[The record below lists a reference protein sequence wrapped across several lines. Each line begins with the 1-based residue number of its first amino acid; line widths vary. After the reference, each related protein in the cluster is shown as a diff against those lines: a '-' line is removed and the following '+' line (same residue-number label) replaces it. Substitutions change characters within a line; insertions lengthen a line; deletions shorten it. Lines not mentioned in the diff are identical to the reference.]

1 MKKFIRLIGLILS
14 LSVLTGCAYLND
26 YTNHSAQVKQ
36 DFIDRIAKDVVE
48 VNQNTTILNSFVIA
62 QAALES
68 NYGRSELAQNYHNLF
83 GVKAG
88 SQSQN
93 KVTLPTQE
101 YVNGE
106 YKTYNLDFQV
116 YSSDKQAIKAHQKL
130 LLYGTTWNSKQYDS
144 VLKSK
149 NYKEASL
156 ALQKSGYAT
165 DPEYADKIV
174 SVIEAYSLYN
184 YD

>member
-1 MKKFIRLIGLILS
+1 MKKVIKLVGLLLS
-14 LSVLTGCAYLND
+14 LVLVTGCAYLND
-26 YTNHSAQVKQ
+26 YTNQSAQVKQ

-68 NYGRSELAQNYHNLF
+68 NYGRSELAENYHNLF

-88 SQSQN
+88 SQSKN

-116 YSSDKQAIKAHQKL
+116 YQSDKEAIQAHQKL
-130 LLYGTTWNSKQYDS
+130 LLYGTTWNSSQYER

-149 NYKEASL
+149 NYKEASV

-165 DPEYADKIV
+165 DPEYADKII